1 MTFSEYKE
9 QLSEIYKPFRELGI
23 EIPTGLANELF
34 NQADELLFWGHK
46 QGFDIAKAQE
56 DLLDDTLGNI
66 LEHGYVNA
74 QLAELILKHYPA
86 LVFHINYEAVK
97 GKLNI
102 PLAEVGFNVRLRNI
116 NEKSAKTLS
125 SYVCGM
131 PEIPSPDY
139 VVQKCIDSLTYITS
153 NERDGRYFSF
163 MNKDYISDFYMK
175 GFSLLEKCSPEM
187 RDQFFGCMPKV
198 LDFYEDGDIAV
209 FIDPKN
215 LLAWLTHD
223 SITALGDKLN
233 MVGFNHYV
241 ADFPLSDL
249 IVKSKIVF
257 PKGFWE
263 RNLDRGHL
271 SSSIKLLSLALCE
284 YLDKPD
290 SNVDPDAV
298 CSKLASRI
306 SSLLH
311 GKSAHDFNNETLNV
325 ISHYLQTQGVKNK
338 DRTKQVV
345 LGLAKHCARYE
356 PEGLSLR
363 VINNLRLD
371 DEYVIYSETSRMFL
385 VDDMGL

>member
-23 EIPTGLANELF
+23 EIPTGLANDLF

-46 QGFDIAKAQE
+46 QGFDIARAQE
-56 DLLDDTLGNI
+56 DLLDDTLGAL
-66 LEHGYVNA
+66 LEHGYVSA

-86 LVFHINYEAVK
+86 LVFHLNYETVK
-97 GKLNI
+97 GQLNI
-102 PLAEVGFNVRLRNI
+102 SLAEVGFNARLRNI
-116 NEKSAKTLS
+116 NAKSAKTLS
-125 SYVCGM
+125 SYVFGM
-131 PEIPSPDY
+131 PENPSPDY
-139 VVQKCIDSLTYITS
+139 VVQKCIDSLNYIVS
-153 NERDGRYFSF
+153 NERDGHYFSF

-187 RDQFFGCMPKV
+187 RDKFFGCMPKV
-198 LDFYEDGDIAV
+198 LDFYEDDDIAV
-209 FIDPKN
+209 FIDPKF
-215 LLAWLTHD
+215 LLAWLSHE
-223 SITALGDKLN
+223 SIITIADKFDL
-233 MVGFNHYV
+233 VGFNHYA

-249 IVKSKIVF
+249 IVKSKIVL
-257 PKGFWE
+257 PQGFWE
-263 RNLDRGHL
+263 RNFDRGHL
-271 SSSIKLLSLALCE
+271 SSSITLLMLALCE

-298 CSKLASRI
+298 CNKLASRI

-311 GKSAHDFNNETLNV
+311 GKSAHDLNNETLN
-325 ISHYLQTQGVKNK
+325 IINHYLQTQGVKNK
-338 DRTKQVV
+338 DRIKQVV
-345 LGLAKHCARYE
+345 LGLAKHCAKYE

-363 VINNLRLD
+363 VINKLGLD